1 MSKGHERKRD
11 MKTASRPDAASG
23 VPCPFELRVL
33 PDGERAYRLAL
44 WQRALTPNGSAA
56 PARHLVTLGGVPLQV
71 GLDQVLDTLKREG
84 YRASV
89 LAPGRQEPLAL
100 REEAGVRLGLLFFAL
115 KPLARVSRM
124 EQIAAGLRSMP
135 SEEAYYWFSK
145 CADARHGR
153 RAQHALRL
161 MLAPER

>member
-1 MSKGHERKRD
+1 

-23 VPCPFELRVL
+23 ASCPFELRVL
-33 PDGERAYRLAL
+33 PDGEQTYRLAL
-44 WQRALTPNGSAA
+44 WQRALTANGGAA
-56 PARHLVTLGGVPLQV
+56 TAARHLVTLGGVPLQV

-84 YRASV
+84 YRASA
-89 LAPGRQEPLAL
+89 LSPARQEPLAL
-100 REEAGVRLGLLFFAL
+100 SEEAGVRLGLLFFAL